1 MRLFWVF
8 AVIFFPTYVFFISH
22 LSDVV
27 FDSCLLMFY
36 CFLSLCGYLNL
47 WNDSRDNGEL
57 SLQSFPTYYICRRCH
72 RVQFAYRFTL
82 SSVTLWLIISE
93 WLTEKL
99 KFVFGDPGFQGS
111 AFPNL
116 HPRFSPV
123 SLSAS
128 TCVICRFAI
137 AALQSECFRTL
148 QPFEVSRAATY
159 NWVKN

>member
-1 MRLFWVF
+1 MWLFWVF

-57 SLQSFPTYYICRRCH
+57 SLQSFPTYYICSRCY

-128 TCVICRFAI
+128 TCVICLFANNSCPTVWMF
-137 AALQSECFRTL
+137 QYTSTF
-148 QPFEVSRAATY
+148 
-159 NWVKN
+159 WGK